1 MWTYNNTVYSNELY
15 HYGVPGMK
23 WGHRKARPIANIIGR
38 RRSSNKSDPNY
49 KNSPEYQAKVAR
61 RKKALKVGAAVV
73 GTALAAYGTYKLA
86 KYLQGKRSSAALK
99 KAQDYVDQNFFY
111 KKGTSHFSNG
121 SLETYYRNGKGSM
134 VTIGAR
140 GSKALG
146 RENARTLATAN
157 RIYKDATNTRVD
169 RGLAR
174 VVNAGDSV
182 KGAISKVTKRRR

>member
-1 MWTYNNTVYSNELY
+1 MWTYNDTVYQNELY

-23 WGHRKARPIANIIGR
+23 WGRRKARPVSTGLGR
-38 RRSSNKSDPNY
+38 RRAAAKDPNY
-49 KNSPEYQAKVAR
+49 KNTPEYQAKVAR

-86 KYLQGKRSSAALK
+86 KYVQGKRSSAALK
-99 KAQDYVDQNFFY
+99 KAQDYVDQNFFQ

-146 RENARTLATAN
+146 RENAKTLATAN
-157 RIYKDATNTRVD
+157 QIYKNATNTKLD

-182 KGAISKVTKRRR
+182 KNAAANIVKRRR